1 MKKHGSILLAV
12 ILSALMIAAC
22 SDTKRGE
29 NAASSS
35 GEAAA
40 ASQSAATAQTEAETA
55 NPVPVGYRQISQ
67 AEAQKMMDTE
77 KDYIILDVRTPDE
90 YAEGHIPGAI
100 CISHDA
106 IPTDDI
112 PELPRKDQLI
122 MVYCRSGRR
131 SKLAAEQ
138 LVAQGYTDV
147 VEFGGVN
154 TWPGKLTTE

>member
-1 MKKHGSILLAV
+1 MKKQLLLLLAV
-12 ILSALMIAAC
+12 MLSAILIAAC
-22 SDTKRGE
+22 SDTQSGG
-29 NAASSS
+29 SSS
-35 GEAAA
+35 AAEEAT
-40 ASQSAATAQTEAETA
+40 ASQPPASTQTEAPTA
-55 NPVPVGYRQISQ
+55 DPVPVGYRQITQ
-67 AEAQKMMDTE
+67 AEAQKMMETE

-100 CISHDA
+100 CISHDS
-106 IPTDDI
+106 IPTGDI
-112 PELPRKDQLI
+112 PELPDKDQLI

-138 LVAQGYTDV
+138 LVAQGYTNV